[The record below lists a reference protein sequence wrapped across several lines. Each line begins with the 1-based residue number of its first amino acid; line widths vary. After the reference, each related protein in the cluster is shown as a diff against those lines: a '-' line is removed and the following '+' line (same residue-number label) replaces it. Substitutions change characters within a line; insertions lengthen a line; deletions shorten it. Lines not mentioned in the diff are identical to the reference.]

1 MAKLSILGLYQY
13 DNTLFDDMQLPD
25 EINKNHVIYSILS
38 ECAEFELLYSDYD
51 FMKFMITLWSEKEI
65 DIWRRLYNTTVLD
78 YNPINNYNKTETET
92 IANVSNNTKNR
103 TSESINSESKS
114 ADSSQT
120 STGDETRTIDEKV
133 ASYDTTVLSDNK
145 NENTTHDVSIE
156 NTMNASEENKYN
168 ENSTTK
174 ETGENN
180 ENITRSLEI
189 SGNDGKTTIQQLI
202 IEERNVANY
211 CVIDFIVN
219 SFKSRFCILVY

>member
-1 MAKLSILGLYQY
+1 MANLSILGLYQY
-13 DNTLFDDMQLPD
+13 DNTLFDNMKLPD
-25 EINKNHVIYSILS
+25 EINKDHVIYSILS

-51 FMKFMITLWSEKEI
+51 FMKFMITLWSEKEL

-78 YNPINNYNKTETET
+78 YNPINNYNITETET
-92 IANVSNNTKNR
+92 VSNISSNTKNT

-145 NENTTHDVSIE
+145 SENTSHDVNIE
-156 NTMNASEENKYN
+156 NTVNTSEDNKYN

-174 ETGENN
+174 ETGENS
-180 ENITRSLEI
+180 ENITRSLET
-189 SGNDGKTTIQQLI
+189 SGNDGKSTIQQLI
-202 IEERNVANY
+202 IEERNIANY